1 MTFKKA
7 EMAKTLRNGLSMIET
22 NPLSHNW
29 SDFAILSG
37 LTLHQFQ
44 KKLLLSS
51 SIHFMYCEYLTELSV
66 EVGGGGGFRK
76 NVPTYYTH

>member
-1 MTFKKA
+1 M
-7 EMAKTLRNGLSMIET
+7 SD
-22 NPLSHNW
+22 NP
-29 SDFAILSG
+29 IIMY
-37 LTLHQFQ
+37 
-44 KKLLLSS
+44 LSS